1 MSITK
6 KSFGR
11 LADGR
16 ETDLYILTNASGASV
31 EITNYGGILRA
42 INVPDKNGVLDNVV
56 LGYNDVNGYVP
67 TCGYLGA
74 LIGRVGNRIA
84 NGECTLNG
92 RKLTLAK
99 NEGGVTHLH
108 GGNVGFNLKLWDV
121 TPIEGICQDQLILK
135 YTSPD
140 GEEGYPGTLKVMVT
154 YTFTDENE
162 LMLRYEAVS
171 DQDTLCNLTNHTY
184 FNLCGEASGKK
195 ILDHIFEMNC
205 DTFTVVDERCIP
217 TGEQRDVTGTPFD
230 FRAPTRVGDRLAM
243 TQEDEQL
250 RFGTGIDHNFNI
262 NDFEA
267 GLRFA
272 VEVSDPDSGRVMD
285 VFTDM
290 PAVQFYAANNL
301 HGVNPGSSGRVY
313 APHEGFCLE
322 TQFAPDSINHPEF
335 IDSVLRAGEKYDFT
349 TIFAF
354 DVMGDEE
361 D

>member
-1 MSITK
+1 MSIVK
-6 KSFGR
+6 KSFGK
-11 LADGR
+11 LPDGR
-16 ETDLYILTNASGASV
+16 EADLYILTNASGASV

-42 INVPDKNGVLDNVV
+42 VNVPDKDGKIGNVV
-56 LGYNDVNGYVP
+56 LGYNDVSGYIP
-67 TCGYLGA
+67 TSGYLGA

-84 NGECTLNG
+84 GGECTLNG
-92 RKLTLAK
+92 KKLTLAK
-99 NEGGVTHLH
+99 NEKGITHLH
-108 GGNVGFNLKLWDV
+108 GGNVGFNEKLWDA
-121 TPIEGICQDQLILK
+121 TPLEGICQDQLILR

-140 GEEGYPGTLKVMVT
+140 GEEGYPGTLRVMVT

-171 DQDTLCNLTNHTY
+171 DKDTLCNLTNHSY
-184 FNLCGEASGKK
+184 FNLNGEAGGRT
-195 ILDHIFEMNC
+195 IEDHIFEMNC
-205 DTFTVVDERCIP
+205 DTFTVVDKNCIP

-230 FRAPTRVGDRLAM
+230 LREPTRVGDGLAK
-243 TQEDEQL
+243 TASDEQMS
-250 RFGTGIDHNFNI
+250 FGGGYDHNFNI

-272 VEVSDPDSGRVMD
+272 AEVVDPESGRVMD

-290 PAVQFYAANNL
+290 PAVQFYTANAL
-301 HGVNPGSSGRVY
+301 KGVNPGSSGRVY
-313 APHEGFCLE
+313 GPREAFCLE

-354 DVMGDEE
+354 DVVGEDEE
-361 D
+361 

>member
-1 MSITK
+1 MSIVK
-6 KSFGR
+6 KSFGT
-11 LADGR
+11 LPDGQAA
-16 ETDLYILTNASGASV
+16 DLYILTNASGASV

-42 INVPDKNGVLDNVV
+42 VNVPDKDGKLDSVV
-56 LGYNDVNGYVP
+56 LGYNDVNGYIP
-67 TCGYLGA
+67 TVGYIGA

-84 NGECTLNG
+84 NGECELNG
-92 RKLTLAK
+92 QKLTLAK
-99 NEGGVTHLH
+99 NERGVTHLH
-108 GGNVGFNLKLWDV
+108 GGNVGFNLKLWDA
-121 TPIEGICQDQLILK
+121 TPLEGICQDQLILK

-162 LMLRYEAVS
+162 LMIRYEAVS
-171 DQDTLCNLTNHTY
+171 DKDTLCNLTNHTY
-184 FNLCGEASGKK
+184 FNLAGEASGKQ
-195 ILDHIFEMNC
+195 IVDHIFEMNC

-230 FRAPTRVGDRLAM
+230 FRAPARVGDRLDM
-243 TQEDEQL
+243 TPNDEQL
-250 RFGTGIDHNFNI
+250 RFGAGIDHNFNI

-272 VEVSDPDSGRVMD
+272 AEITDPDSGRVMD

-301 HGVNPGSSGRVY
+301 HGKNPGRSGRVY
-313 APHEGFCLE
+313 GPHEGFCLE

-354 DVMGDEE
+354 DIAGEDEE
-361 D
+361 